1 MNPMEQVVCGDTVEI
16 VSDIIDRIT
25 GEAADLSSVLTVVK
39 LRVRK
44 VGDPAI
50 KGEVVCSK
58 LPGLTRKNGSITVA
72 PPYSLAGLGG
82 RCVGRCP
89 VEWFNAAGD
98 YQAETTVEFGDT
110 DEVLTVY
117 DLLQVEARARL

>member
-50 KGEVVCSK
+50 KGEVVCTK
-58 LPGLTRKNGSITVA
+58 LPGLTKKNGSITVA
-72 PPYSLAGLGG
+72 APYDLAGFGG
-82 RCVGRCP
+82 RCVGICP
-89 VEWFNAAGD
+89 VGWFAEAGD
-98 YQAETTVEFGDT
+98 YQAETTVEYGET

-117 DLLQVEARARL
+117 DLLQVVARARL

>member
-50 KGEVVCSK
+50 KGEVVCDK
-58 LPGLTRKNGSITVA
+58 LPGLTKKSGSITVA
-72 PPYSLAGLGG
+72 APYDLVGFGG

-98 YQAETTVEFGDT
+98 YQAETTVEFGET

-117 DLLQVEARARL
+117 DLLQVVARARL